1 MKKRQRIKLIKN
13 YINNCDLWVNPITSA
28 IICIPKSGKKWN
40 LFIRACNKKPY
51 NKIFVNVI
59 KTYYDYFCDIEKN
72 KESEYFKSFER
83 HTKRLINSFDY

>member
-1 MKKRQRIKLIKN
+1 MKKRQRIKIIKN

-28 IICIPKSGKKWN
+28 KIYIPKSGKTWN

-59 KTYYDYFCDIEKN
+59 KTYYDYFCDIEKD
-72 KESEYFKSFER
+72 KESEDFKNFER
-83 HTKRLINSFDY
+83 NTKRLINTFDY

>member
-1 MKKRQRIKLIKN
+1 MKKRQRIKIIKN

-28 IICIPKSGKKWN
+28 KICIPKSGKTWN
-40 LFIRACNKKPY
+40 LFIRACNKNPY
-51 NKIFVNVI
+51 NKILVNVI

>member
-1 MKKRQRIKLIKN
+1 MKKRQRIKIIKN

-28 IICIPKSGKKWN
+28 KICIPKSGKTWN

-59 KTYYDYFCDIEKN
+59 KTYYDYFCDIEKD
-72 KESEYFKSFER
+72 KESEDFKNFER
-83 HTKRLINSFDY
+83 NTKRLINTFDY

>member
-1 MKKRQRIKLIKN
+1 MKKRQRIKIIKN

-28 IICIPKSGKKWN
+28 KICIPKSGKTWN

-59 KTYYDYFCDIEKN
+59 KTYYDYFCDIEKD
-72 KESEYFKSFER
+72 KESEDFKKFER
-83 HTKRLINSFDY
+83 NTKRLINTFDY